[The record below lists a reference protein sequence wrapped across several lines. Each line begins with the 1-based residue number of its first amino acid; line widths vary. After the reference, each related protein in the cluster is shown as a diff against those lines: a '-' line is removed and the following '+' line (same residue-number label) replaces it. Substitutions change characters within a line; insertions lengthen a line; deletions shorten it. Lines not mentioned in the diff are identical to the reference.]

1 MLTKNEI
8 STLNLSPTKKDFV
21 QIWNELLEISGK
33 LSERWDPT
41 STNESDPGIVILKA
55 LTGIADKLN
64 YNIDKNTLEAF
75 MPTAAQEDSMRKLC
89 DMLGYNMKYYQSA
102 KTDVLIKYHNS
113 DPTVEEAAAIN
124 NGLLIPK
131 FTVITNT
138 DQDISYFTIN
148 QMPVYITSTNPSC
161 TIECMEGQLVKCES
175 VNDNYSITI
184 NQLSENNRFYLP
196 ETQIAENGIFIYN
209 IFYDE
214 KSGVESLSD
223 GAPWEKVENLNTQPG
238 GSRVYKFGFDS
249 YEGRPYVEFPEDC
262 SELFNDGLFIYYTRT
277 NGTNGNISPH
287 TLAQLEVPNLDGWS
301 DVSSESFTADN
312 IFAATTGMNPETI
325 QQAYNNFKKTV
336 GTFDTLVTCRDYMNK
351 VYNMLDSNGKHYLSN
366 ALVTDI
372 RNDINKAVTICSC
385 DDAGIFYKETSFK
398 NTKKVLNESTKPVF
412 ATNAWYLGS
421 EQGMKLTKT
430 NFIAENSGS
439 FDSTVTGT
447 VEANT
452 EKGFWTI
459 TQKDTEFCTNL
470 PCLSDTESSAID
482 HFDLILY
489 PFKTYTQIK
498 NNVEDIGKVY
508 DASFSYSDIS
518 INEVINKLKDSKV
531 NTIAHNIKTPEV
543 GDIISINNY
552 LRLNATIATNNKVTV
567 EEGTLI
573 NENIKIALAN
583 AFNMHELD
591 FGEEIPFD
599 SIVEVIEQ
607 ADSRIR
613 VASLNEPALYT
624 TFSVIQKI
632 DSGVPKIVEYAVA
645 SDWLDLEDDTANSRF
660 TYTEIIDGKETTCSS
675 FNTIEAK
682 KIFNKLALRNVL
694 AGRVPLFKYNT
705 TFKTNFSEG
714 PYQELSGPFNE
725 KPVEQLPE
733 PTNNQKTIWTDEND
747 IYLGCIENDKPAYY
761 KVTTP
766 DTLLDS
772 IVAPS
777 ENENLTDINTFC
789 KLSTKSSTFSD
800 LRLGSGE
807 FVKFRAPNFTTV
819 KTYPAYVNYHLDL
832 DTELAREAVA
842 AEATSLFNILDE
854 DRGTWTTSN
863 TQVRWQKVL
872 DYFGNIDAS
881 NKDAGIKTSYKK
893 SFTLEQKIS
902 KYSEAA
908 STGEAVCPSED
919 NPTGQHVIDEVT
931 GKCKYCGVTMMS
943 KFHSGPI
950 VIKIKDNNT
959 DANQEYSAEQLLNF
973 SGCVKLVNEGFK
985 ARLAWTDEDGDVI
998 PGGEVPL
1005 EIQLELDTPFI
1016 TNYETLAN
1024 IQDYVN
1030 AVLDEYR
1037 SKVNKDTNAPM
1048 LPTACAWKIYF
1059 DFECVPFLP
1068 ASLNEWEKFI
1078 RYCASNFNNNS
1089 AYSGLLKYRPID
1101 ENNVILWRLFDGSYD
1116 IGKYITN
1123 DGKKLLAFDKNY
1135 FGLLPTSYLNG
1146 IYLIENIGKNAE
1158 PAIINNEEEYQLKA
1172 NEYLYIEYTPS
1183 TTTADGTAQ
1192 EAAAVTE
1199 IHGPGTIIKPK
1210 GFEVGIMDSDVY
1222 TQLGTSPYK
1231 TVSFELKDK
1240 SHRQIPMHRFGANEQ
1255 VEIRDFAKVELSKN
1269 TFKASPEVWIYK
1281 NFNNCDELENGINTR
1296 TYTLKE
1302 GEYIFYTDK
1311 NKAEL
1316 AYFTSGTQVTLQGN
1330 VRIPSCDIID
1340 IATIFDSGIEVI
1352 PFKYLALS
1360 DSASVIFQEFQ
1371 YITLGNGDV
1380 IKNIT
1385 LSSNQNLK
1393 TETDKDGNVL
1403 TYIDESWQKCKAVE
1417 YSVAS
1422 DTSKI
1427 LTLPKIT
1434 VIEQYNTDTQ
1444 ESNYG
1449 QEDNGWEVCSVL
1461 ELDVS
1466 PSNAQVLRKFET
1478 SNGSAIETSIAVTK
1492 RSTGGER
1499 GGDEPEVINF
1509 APTAKEYP
1517 LSFKTNLTCRT
1528 SSNSL
1533 NIDDVYYNSKRLS
1546 SFQFKFFAE
1555 EQPLIV
1561 KTTNGQVIPFGSNDL
1576 CNWSGETLDSK
1587 SYLDIWNQVGLAKIK
1602 ENVVDTDGIY
1612 DNALKLSACVS
1623 NNTYGIFSIYL
1634 QYADGLYDNNRTW
1647 IQVIPGTDP
1656 NTIKIFNS
1664 NECLVEDRLY
1674 LHPGINCICINKT
1687 CQFFI
1692 KTVNGSQG
1700 TIFFDDLRLVDC
1712 SNVAYVIGDP
1722 NSKNTVYEKT
1732 YGLNIEQIG
1741 FIPIEDGDTDTIL
1754 LNSEDIDTLQKQ
1766 LVDKTEKE
1774 LLVHSAEN
1782 KKIID
1787 SDTKI
1792 LTRIEKEL
1800 NLIVE
1805 DVLNGFKD
1813 ENKRNKAI
1821 TLYNSINSLLVAETE
1836 LLDALNT
1843 DNVIEKQ
1850 LATLITQLSTKEL
1863 TQEQLLNELASI
1875 KNSIKDSIEK
1885 LSDEEIQS
1893 LYNTCEYS
1901 PARLDALAAIKA
1913 GESYELPNYWQ
1924 EIVELAKQ
1932 LNEKSYLSKRKD
1944 LITELEQAVAAE
1956 DREKVEELITKLKN
1970 DNRNINQ
1977 TKLVTL
1983 VNKLKSTF
1991 ETDDLLSLVNTAI
2004 DAALIPDNKG
2014 VVSALT
2020 ELKAKLHTNNKKPIL
2035 DELDTAIT
2043 NNEDTVLKELLAEL
2057 SNIITGDD
2065 DNSTGEDEITAAIE
2079 TLLDYVTPLHSSE
2092 TVDSIIINGKS
2103 GMAGLKDIS
2112 NSINDLYN
2120 NKALS
2125 IIENIETML
2134 EEDKTTEEASVE
2146 KALALLT
2153 NDIKSSDITTITKLV
2168 SNISSLKETFIEND
2182 SELVAAID
2190 EWPQK
2195 SPIKSKD
2202 FINSAI
2208 AIYWPEKL
2216 INKVYTLIDELAIVD
2231 AIMEPPIDGIASNI
2245 KSNLLYKFDST
2256 VYSANFSTI
2265 IDKEVFIKLF
2275 DEIENLWLVESK
2287 NASFINDTYN
2297 ILKVFINADE
2307 ITSKIRLLANYSD
2320 DNRIAPVIKILK
2332 EIAGASSLSTYTFEV
2347 NSLLEK
2353 PSLFVKL
2360 RNELTNNKTINE
2372 QLLGVLKTN
2381 IYPNIDK
2388 LEKELNISNLDK
2400 VADESVYLT
2409 NILSRVEDTIL
2420 FNPDIKEDSVMVN
2433 VLVEYADA
2441 INGLKN
2447 KVLIDTSKIIPSA
2460 LQLKLPD
2467 TEYNIVKDL
2476 VDLIEL
2482 QKQLNII
2489 NESGIKV
2496 IPAETNKVII
2506 AKDGIS
2512 SEQLISILDKLAS
2525 DINALRDRQIQASD
2539 EDEKTYKVLAVE
2551 RQLLAEL
2558 AKNDPGKDFYYTVSI
2573 EPHMAIDFIESEKSK
2588 NTLLNPR
2595 LNYDINNVNNSFVVS
2610 KLDINYLTDGIQLAR
2625 SSRLN

>member
-21 QIWNELLEISGK
+21 QIWNELLEISSK

-89 DMLGYNMKYYQSA
+89 DMLGYTMKYYQSA
-102 KTDVLIKYHNS
+102 KTDVVIKYYNS
-113 DPTVEEAAAIN
+113 DPSVEERAAIDK
-124 NGLLIPK
+124 GLLIPK

-138 DQDISYFTIN
+138 DQDISYFTTN
-148 QMPVYITSTNPSC
+148 QTPVYITSTNPSC

-175 VNDNYSITI
+175 INDNYSITV

-196 ETQIAENGIFIYN
+196 ETQVAENGIFIYN

-214 KSGVESLSD
+214 KSGADALSD
-223 GAPWEKVENLNTQPG
+223 GTPWEKVDNLNTQPG

-277 NGTNGNISPH
+277 NGINGNISPH
-287 TLAQLEVPNLDGWS
+287 TLTQLEVPNLDGWS

-351 VYNMLDSNGKHYLSN
+351 IYNMLDSNGKNYLSN

-372 RNDINKAVTICSC
+372 RNDINKAITICSC

-398 NTKKVLNESTKPVF
+398 KNKKVLNESTKPVF

-439 FDSTVTGT
+439 FDSATIGI
-447 VEANT
+447 VEANI

-459 TQKDTEFCTNL
+459 TQKDTEFCTTL
-470 PCLSDTESSAID
+470 PCLSDTETSAID

-508 DASFSYSDIS
+508 DASFSYSDTN

-531 NTIAHNIKTPEV
+531 NTIAHNLKTPEV

-632 DSGVPKIVEYAVA
+632 DSGIPKIVEYAVA
-645 SDWLDLEDDTANSRF
+645 SDWLDLEDGTTDSRF
-660 TYTEIIDGKETTCSS
+660 TYTEIVDGKEIACSS

-714 PYQELSGPFNE
+714 PYQELSGPFDV

-733 PTNNQKTIWTDEND
+733 PTEDKKTIWTDENN

-772 IVAPS
+772 IVAPA
-777 ENENLTDINTFC
+777 ENENLTDINTYC
-789 KLSTKSSTFSD
+789 KLTTNSNTFSD
-800 LRLGSGE
+800 IRLNSGE
-807 FVKFRAPNFTTV
+807 FVKFRAPNFTTI

-854 DRGTWTTSN
+854 DRAAWSKSN

-872 DYFGNIDAS
+872 DYFGNIDKA
-881 NKDAGIKTSYKK
+881 NKEAGIETTYKK

-908 STGEAVCPSED
+908 STGEDVCPSED
-919 NPTGQHVIDEVT
+919 NPTGQHVRDDAT

-943 KFHSGPI
+943 EFHKGPI
-950 VIKIKDNNT
+950 VVKIKDSSSK
-959 DANQEYSAEQLLNF
+959 AEQEYTPEQLLNF
-973 SGCVKLVNEGFK
+973 SGCIKLVNNEFK

-1005 EIQLELDTPFI
+1005 DIKLDLNTPFI
-1016 TNYETLAN
+1016 TNYDTLAN
-1024 IQDYVN
+1024 IQEYVN
-1030 AVLDEYR
+1030 VVLDEYR
-1037 SKVNKDTNAPM
+1037 GKVNQDTNAPV

-1068 ASLNEWEKFI
+1068 ASLKEWEKFI

-1089 AYSGLLKYRPID
+1089 LYSNLLSYRPVD
-1101 ENNVILWRLFDGSYD
+1101 ENNVILWRLFGEGYD

-1123 DGKKLLAFDKNY
+1123 NSEKLLAFDKNY
-1135 FGLLPTSYLNG
+1135 FGLLPSSYLRG
-1146 IYLIENIGKNAE
+1146 IYLVENIGKNAE
-1158 PAIINNEEEYQLKA
+1158 PAIISNEEEYQLKA

-1183 TTTADGTAQ
+1183 TTTADGTTQDAP
-1192 EAAAVTE
+1192 AVTE

-1222 TQLGTSPYK
+1222 TQLGTSAHK

-1269 TFKASPEVWIYK
+1269 TFKVSPEVWIYK
-1281 NFNNCDELENGINTR
+1281 NFNNCDELEKGIGTR
-1296 TYTLKE
+1296 TYTLKD

-1311 NKAEL
+1311 NKTEL
-1316 AYFTSGTQVTLQGN
+1316 AYFTSGTQVSLQGN

-1360 DSASVIFQEFQ
+1360 DSASITFQEFQ
-1371 YITLGNGDV
+1371 YITLGNGDI
-1380 IKNIT
+1380 IKSIK
-1385 LSSNQNLK
+1385 LSSSQNLK
-1393 TETDKDGNVL
+1393 TETDKDGNIL

-1422 DTSKI
+1422 DSSKI

-1434 VIEQYNTDTQ
+1434 VTEQYNSVEP
-1444 ESNYG
+1444 ESNYN

-1478 SNGSAIETSIAVTK
+1478 ANGSAIETSIAVTK
-1492 RSTGGER
+1492 RSTGGA
-1499 GGDEPEVINF
+1499 EPEVIPF
-1509 APTAKEYP
+1509 APTSKEYP

-1533 NIDDVYYNSKRLS
+1533 NIDDVYYNSKKLS

-1561 KTTNGQVIPFGSNDL
+1561 KTAKGQVVPFGSNDF

-1587 SYLDIWNQVGLAKIK
+1587 SYLDVWNQVGLAKIK
-1602 ENVVDTDGIY
+1602 ENIADAEGLY

-1623 NNTYGIFSIYL
+1623 DNTYGIFSIYL
-1634 QYADGLYDNNRTW
+1634 QYTDGLYDDNRTW

-1674 LHPGINCICINKT
+1674 LHQGINCICINKT

-1692 KTVNGSQG
+1692 KTVNNSQG
-1700 TIFFDDLRLVDC
+1700 TLFFDDLRLVDC
-1712 SNVAYVIGDP
+1712 SHVTYTIGD
-1722 NSKNTVYEKT
+1722 NTNKESTVSEKT

-1741 FIPIEDGDTDTIL
+1741 FIPVEDEDTNAIL
-1754 LNSEDIDTLQKQ
+1754 LNSETIDALQKQ
-1766 LVDKTEKE
+1766 LVDETEKE
-1774 LLVHSAEN
+1774 LLTCSIEN

-1787 SDTKI
+1787 DNTKS

-1821 TLYNSINSLLVAETE
+1821 ILYNSLNDLLITETE

-1843 DNVIEKQ
+1843 NNVIETQ
-1850 LATLITQLSTKEL
+1850 LATLIAQLSTKEL

-1875 KNSIKDSIEK
+1875 KNNIKASIEK
-1885 LSDEEIQS
+1885 LSDEDIQS

-1901 PARLDALAAIKA
+1901 PASLEALAAIKA

-1924 EIVELAKQ
+1924 DIVELAKQ
-1932 LNEKSYLSKRKD
+1932 LNEESYLNKRKD

-1956 DREKVEELITKLKN
+1956 DREKVEELFVKLKN

-2020 ELKAKLHTNNKKPIL
+2020 ELKAKLHTNDKKPIL
-2035 DELDTAIT
+2035 DELDTAIAD
-2043 NNEDTVLKELLAEL
+2043 NEDTVLKDLLVELSGIIAGNDDTGTDEINTAIEALLA
-2057 SNIITGDD
+2057 
-2065 DNSTGEDEITAAIE
+2065 
-2079 TLLDYVTPLHSSE
+2079 YVTPLHSSE
-2092 TVDSIIINGKS
+2092 TVDSVIIDGNDEDLIGLEEIGNLIN
-2103 GMAGLKDIS
+2103 A
-2112 NSINDLYN
+2112 LYN
-2120 NKALS
+2120 KKALS
-2125 IIENIETML
+2125 IIDNIETIL
-2134 EEDKTTEEASVE
+2134 EEDEAAEETYVE
-2146 KALALLT
+2146 NALVSLT
-2153 NDIKSSDITTITKLV
+2153 NDIKASDITTINKLV
-2168 SNISSLKETFIEND
+2168 SSISGLKEAFIEND
-2182 SELVAAID
+2182 SELIAAIS

-2195 SPIKSKD
+2195 SPKKSKD

-2216 INKVYTLIDELAIVD
+2216 INKVDTLIDGLDIVE
-2231 AIMEPPIDGIASNI
+2231 AIMEPPIDGISSNI
-2245 KSNLLYKFDST
+2245 KSNLLYKFDSN
-2256 VYSANFSTI
+2256 VYNNNFSSI
-2265 IDKEVFIKLF
+2265 IDRAAFINLF
-2275 DEIENLWLVESK
+2275 DGIENLWLMESK
-2287 NASFINDTYN
+2287 NASFIEDTYA
-2297 ILKVFINADE
+2297 ILNVFINTEE
-2307 ITSKIRLLANYSD
+2307 ITSKIRSLASYSD
-2320 DNRIAPVIKILK
+2320 NNRIAPIIKVLR
-2332 EIAGASSLSTYTFEV
+2332 EIAGESSLDTYTFEV
-2347 NSLLEK
+2347 ISLLEK
-2353 PSLFVKL
+2353 PGLFIKL
-2360 RNELTNNKTINE
+2360 RNELANNKTLNE

-2381 IYPNIDK
+2381 IYPNIVKIKNEYGITK
-2388 LEKELNISNLDK
+2388 LDDAVDDLKYLASIILNMDS
-2400 VADESVYLT
+2400 
-2409 NILSRVEDTIL
+2409 IL
-2420 FNPDIKEDSVMVN
+2420 FNPELSKESFYVKALVDYNNIINNLVTKKPIENISKMSVI
-2433 VLVEYADA
+2433 AA
-2441 INGLKN
+2441 
-2447 KVLIDTSKIIPSA
+2447 A
-2460 LQLKLPD
+2460 LRL
-2467 TEYNIVKDL
+2467 TEKDYNIVKKLESALLLQSQLDNL
-2476 VDLIEL
+2476 STNGIIIKSIESNSVSVNTDNITDEKL
-2482 QKQLNII
+2482 LNILNSLSNNI
-2489 NESGIKV
+2489 N
-2496 IPAETNKVII
+2496 
-2506 AKDGIS
+2506 D
-2512 SEQLISILDKLAS
+2512 
-2525 DINALRDRQIQASD
+2525 LRDKQIQASD
-2539 EDEKTYKVLAVE
+2539 EDEKTYKALVIE

-2558 AKNDPGKDFYYTVSI
+2558 AENDPNKDFYYTVSI

-2588 NTLLNPR
+2588 NTLLNPN
-2595 LNYDINNVNNSFVVS
+2595 LNYDINNVNNSFVIS